1 MQSDLLEQQNYCTHL
16 QLKVMASWPAK
27 VIRIEAS
34 KIIMVKKKKKG
45 NTKQIQNKLHKLLNL
60 EQG

>member
-1 MQSDLLEQQNYCTHL
+1 
-16 QLKVMASWPAK
+16 MASWPAK

>member
-1 MQSDLLEQQNYCTHL
+1 
-16 QLKVMASWPAK
+16 MASWPAK

-34 KIIMVKKKKKG
+34 KIIMVKKKKKKG